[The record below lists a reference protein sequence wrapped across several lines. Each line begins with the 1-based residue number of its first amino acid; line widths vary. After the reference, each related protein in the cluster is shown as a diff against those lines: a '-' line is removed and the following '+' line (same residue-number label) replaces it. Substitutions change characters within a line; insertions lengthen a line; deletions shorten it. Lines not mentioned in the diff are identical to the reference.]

1 MNTSDIYVDRF
12 LKQIKEAQKYNN
24 ESGLVDI
31 INKIY
36 EDGFVDGTNEA
47 ELKNNE

>member
-1 MNTSDIYVDRF
+1 MNISDKYANKYLAF
-12 LKQIKEAQKYNN
+12 LRSAKNDE
-24 ESGLVDI
+24 ELVDI